1 MADPKP
7 PNLPKM
13 WIVYTDFSVALSKL
27 YASTK
32 KQGTV
37 YVTMKRYTPKRTRN
51 AIAKGVDCTP
61 RCLVRARTDKKK
73 ISTWVR
79 PEHLEEFHETLN
91 DVMRVHFDALEVTTK
106 PKRAKKRKA
115 KKK

>member
-1 MADPKP
+1 MV
-7 PNLPKM
+7 
-13 WIVYTDFSVALSKL
+13 WIEATNFSMALSKL

-37 YVTMKRYTPKRTRN
+37 YVTMKRYIPKRTRN
-51 AIAKGVDCTP
+51 AISKGKDCSP
-61 RCLVRARTDKKK
+61 RCLVRAQTNKKK

-79 PEHLEEFHETLN
+79 VNQIEAFHETLN
-91 DVMRVHFDALEVTTK
+91 DVMRVHFDNLEVTK
-106 PKRAKKRKA
+106 KVKRVKKKRKV